1 MTNHKGMILA
11 GPSIFFRLSSFV
23 VRPSSF
29 ISGNAQIHFLHHFVL
44 AQVLSR
50 VA

>member
-29 ISGNAQIHFLHHFVL
+29 ISGNPPIHFLHHFVL